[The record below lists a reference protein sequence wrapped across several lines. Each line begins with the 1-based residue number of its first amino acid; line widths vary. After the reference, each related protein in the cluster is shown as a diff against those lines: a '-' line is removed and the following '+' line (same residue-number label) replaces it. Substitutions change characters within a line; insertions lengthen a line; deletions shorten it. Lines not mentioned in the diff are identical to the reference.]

1 MFCTSRNRTNIRCQN
16 EKTFIH
22 LTNIICTYFLILIFF
37 NQIFG
42 CENKLSDWRE
52 PKTKIIVSHNLFLKS
67 KKIIIFKFNKLEKM
81 ENRHSILSWNLE
93 GLNSIF
99 IKKKK
104 KSWFVSLRR
113 GAVHYSLVFVLF
125 TCTKQTSIRQKK

>member
-104 KSWFVSLRR
+104 KKVGLYPCGEELYTIPW
-113 GAVHYSLVFVLF
+113 YLF
-125 TCTKQTSIRQKK
+125 FSHAPNRQV